1 MKKVPDVVRLYPTI
15 TYKVGLETLKD
26 VLDRREEKKITTK
39 DLVKMAESV
48 LKNNYFEFTGQVKN
62 QIPSTA
68 ISTKFAL
75 THACIFMDRI
85 ERKFLQTQKFEPLA
99 WFKYIEDIFF
109 IYTHGPDKLVSF
121 MTEFNNYHPNIKF
134 NKENMTFLDLNV
146 SLSGNKLIT
155 GLHNKL
161 TNKHQYL
168 HIHTHNQPLLN
179 VPLFTARH

>member
-48 LKNNYFEFTGQVKN
+48 LENNCFEFTGQVKY
-62 QIPSTA
+62 QIPGTA
-68 ISTKFAL
+68 ISTKFAP
-75 THACIFMDRI
+75 THACIFMDGI
-85 ERKFLQTQKFEPLA
+85 ESKFLQTQKFEPLV
-99 WFKYIEDIFF
+99 WFKYIDDIFF

-146 SLSGNKLIT
+146 SYLG
-155 GLHNKL
+155 
-161 TNKHQYL
+161 TN
-168 HIHTHNQPLLN
+168 
-179 VPLFTARH
+179 